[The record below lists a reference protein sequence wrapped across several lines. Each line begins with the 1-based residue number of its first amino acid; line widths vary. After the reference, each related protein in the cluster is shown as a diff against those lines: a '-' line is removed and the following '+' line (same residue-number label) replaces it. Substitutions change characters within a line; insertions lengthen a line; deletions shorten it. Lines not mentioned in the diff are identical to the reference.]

1 MDPILVSGRCKLK
14 IVCTR
19 KVFTNPVE
27 GEAGYYDHGV
37 VEAQRSS
44 SLRVDPVDQ
53 KRNVQYHQGEDNIR
67 SVESAIE
74 YVRETVGYEED
85 VFDAGREESQI

>member
-1 MDPILVSGRCKLK
+1 MSVPERSSR
-14 IVCTR
+14 T
-19 KVFTNPVE
+19 PVG
-27 GEAGYYDHGV
+27 GEVGYYGCRV
-37 VEAQRSS
+37 VEALGSS
-44 SLRVDPVDQ
+44 GLRVDPVDQ